1 MEANLIV
8 GLVILVIFFAAAAVM
23 FTRTLP
29 ALLVLPVM
37 ALGIAGSTALIT
49 GELSFRDINEGVIA
63 AGAFR
68 LHEAIIVAMFGGI
81 ISFMMQ
87 KSGVAESLV
96 KNAAELIGDNPL
108 GVSIFAMGLVSL
120 LFTSIGGL
128 GAIIMVAMVVLPML
142 ATVGV
147 PPVAA
152 GGIMLFGI
160 SVGGILNA
168 GTWVLYANIVSIPVE
183 EVRQFAL
190 MVFFLSA
197 LAGVTFIV
205 VELYRGGVLRS
216 VKTAIAVLTGV
227 GVLAVLVAGG
237 IILYSIIWGW
247 NGGEAVAAEAAAVE
261 DVAPAI
267 PAWLVYS
274 VRSIFAV
281 FFVVVLGIATYDH
294 VAKVKHWRQQI
305 VEVKW
310 YAYLIP
316 IMPLILIIVFDVAIL
331 AAFFFG
337 LLYAI
342 YTTLRPGTVN
352 MTVQCMINGSSAVLP
367 AALLMLGIGILLNS
381 ILGPVG
387 WSAANASARVVK
399 VDLVREQRIASLPL
413 HNGDLPAGALITFGE
428 RRGFLGTDS
437 VPGRVIELNLDTF
450 ERAGEITLP
459 AGEDRLV
466 SGAVGPGGEF
476 AYFGTNTTP
485 GRVVK
490 IELEEFERA
499 DALTLPLGENE
510 LRVALMAPEGDAV
523 YFATSGY
530 PARLVRIDLET
541 FERTDSLLL
550 EEGEGD
556 IVSGFLSPEGDT
568 AYLATRTSP
577 GRLVRVDLESFER
590 VDSIVFEDGED
601 NPASVA
607 VSRDGAFAYFGTDT
621 VPARVVQVDMRSFE
635 RTDALVIEDE
645 AVQEAFVSA
654 VMAQDGTAAWFGT
667 AGVPG
672 HLVKVDLEPF
682 EHVSTVALRPGEDRP
697 ASVVLSPDG
706 NFAYFGTA
714 VGEPEWPVNAAI
726 EPVINEIVPGNRLLY
741 VLVFVALAPLALYRG
756 PLNMWGL
763 GSGVAAI
770 LILGDAM
777 TGAAVMAMILTVGMI
792 QGICDPT
799 NTHNVWLAN
808 ELRVDVQTL
817 MWRTLPY
824 VWGMVVVGLTVSAF
838 INF

>member
-1 MEANLIV
+1 MDANLIV
-8 GLVILVIFFAAAAVM
+8 GLVILVIFFSAAALM

-37 ALGIAGSTALIT
+37 ALAIAGSTALIT
-49 GELSFRDINEGVIA
+49 GELSLHDINQGVIA
-63 AGAFR
+63 SGAFR

-108 GVSIFAMGLVSL
+108 GVSIFALALVAM

-168 GTWVLYANIVSIPVE
+168 ATWVLYASIVNIPVE
-183 EVRQFAL
+183 EVRRFAL

-197 LAGVTFIV
+197 MAGITFIV
-205 VELYRGGVLRS
+205 VELWRGGVLRS
-216 VKTAIAVLTGV
+216 ARTMITTFTIV
-227 GVLAVLVAGG
+227 GVLTALVAGG
-237 IILYSIIWGW
+237 VIVYALIWGW
-247 NGGEAVAAEAAAVE
+247 NGAGATGAEEVAAE

-267 PAWLVYS
+267 PRWLVYS
-274 VRSIFAV
+274 VRGVFGAFFAV
-281 FFVVVLGIATYDH
+281 VLAIATYDH
-294 VAKVKHWRQQI
+294 LKKVEHWRQQV

-316 IMPLILIIVFDVAIL
+316 ILPLILIIVFNMPIL

-337 LLYAI
+337 LLYAV

-381 ILGPVG
+381 ILGPPG
-387 WSAANASARVVK
+387 WSEANAAARVIKIDMATSERVGSLRLPTGELPARTIVSPDGQYAYIGTETVPGRVVRMDLETFAVEDEIVLLAGEDNISAAAISPDGSHAYFATETVPGRIVK
-399 VDLVREQRIASLPL
+399 VDLEQFERVDAITLRLGENNLRTAHVSPDGQTAWFATDTFPGRIVQVDLENFERTASLSL
-413 HNGDLPAGALITFGE
+413 GEEEGEIRAGL
-428 RRGFLGTDS
+428 LSQDGTTAYYATGTS
-437 VPGRVIELNLDTF
+437 PGRIVKVDLENFT
-450 ERAGEITLP
+450 RADAITLEE
-459 AGEDRLV
+459 GEDRLL
-466 SGAVGPGGEF
+466 SAVMSPD
-476 AYFGTNTTP
+476 GT
-485 GRVVK
+485 
-490 IELEEFERA
+490 A
-499 DALTLPLGENE
+499 
-510 LRVALMAPEGDAV
+510 
-523 YFATSGY
+523 
-530 PARLVRIDLET
+530 
-541 FERTDSLLL
+541 
-550 EEGEGD
+550 
-556 IVSGFLSPEGDT
+556 
-568 AYLATRTSP
+568 
-577 GRLVRVDLESFER
+577 
-590 VDSIVFEDGED
+590 
-601 NPASVA
+601 
-607 VSRDGAFAYFGTDT
+607 AYFGTDT
-621 VPARVVQVDMRSFE
+621 DPGLIVKVDLVAFE
-635 RTDALVIEDE
+635 RADVLALEE
-645 AVQEAFVSA
+645 GQASLASA
-654 VMAQDGTAAWFGT
+654 VMAPDGSAAWFGT
-667 AGVPG
+667 ATAPG
-672 HLVKVDLEPF
+672 LVVKVDLAEF
-682 EHVSTVALRPGEDRP
+682 ERAETTLLRSGED
-697 ASVVLSPDG
+697 ALLSAMTDLDG
-706 NFAYFGTA
+706 QYAYFGTEI
-714 VGEPEWPVNAAI
+714 GLPDWPVNASI
-726 EPVINEIVPGNRLLY
+726 EPVINAIVPGNRLLY
-741 VLVFVALAPLALYRG
+741 VIVFVVLAPLALYRG

-824 VWGMVVVGLTVSAF
+824 VWGMVIIGLTVSAF

>member
-1 MEANLIV
+1 MDSNLIV
-8 GLVILVIFFAAAAVM
+8 GLVILVIFIAAAVVM

-37 ALGIAGSTALIT
+37 ALGIVGSTALIT
-49 GELSFRDINEGVIA
+49 GEISLNDINGGVIA

-108 GVSIFAMGLVSL
+108 GVSLFALGLVAL

-168 GTWVLYANIVSIPVE
+168 GTWVLYANIVNIPVD
-183 EVRQFAL
+183 EVKRFAL

-197 LAGVTFIV
+197 MAGSVFVV
-205 VELYRGGVLRS
+205 VELFRAGAIRSLQRVLLFMGGV
-216 VKTAIAVLTGV
+216 A
-227 GVLAVLVAGG
+227 LVAAG
-237 IILYSIIWGW
+237 IIGFVISQVEVPEDPPGP
-247 NGGEAVAAEAAAVE
+247 VAAEAVEGAAGEPEMDAGVE
-261 DVAPAI
+261 EIEGEAAGTGAIAAAGDEPAPTSRWWMFGMSWWLFAI
-267 PAWLVYS
+267 RGVIGL
-274 VRSIFAV
+274 
-281 FFVVVLGIATYDH
+281 FFLFVLALATADH
-294 VAKVKHWRQQI
+294 LSKVKRWRQQI

-316 IMPLILIIVFDVAIL
+316 ILPLVLIIGFNVPIL

-337 LLYAI
+337 VLYAM

-352 MTVQCMINGSSAVLP
+352 MTVQCMIQGSSAVLP

-381 ILGPVG
+381 ILGPAG
-387 WSAANASARVVK
+387 WSEAN
-399 VDLVREQRIASLPL
+399 
-413 HNGDLPAGALITFGE
+413 G
-428 RRGFLGTDS
+428 
-437 VPGRVIELNLDTF
+437 GR
-450 ERAGEITLP
+450 P
-459 AGEDRLV
+459 
-466 SGAVGPGGEF
+466 
-476 AYFGTNTTP
+476 
-485 GRVVK
+485 
-490 IELEEFERA
+490 
-499 DALTLPLGENE
+499 
-510 LRVALMAPEGDAV
+510 
-523 YFATSGY
+523 
-530 PARLVRIDLET
+530 
-541 FERTDSLLL
+541 
-550 EEGEGD
+550 
-556 IVSGFLSPEGDT
+556 
-568 AYLATRTSP
+568 
-577 GRLVRVDLESFER
+577 
-590 VDSIVFEDGED
+590 
-601 NPASVA
+601 
-607 VSRDGAFAYFGTDT
+607 
-621 VPARVVQVDMRSFE
+621 
-635 RTDALVIEDE
+635 
-645 AVQEAFVSA
+645 
-654 VMAQDGTAAWFGT
+654 
-667 AGVPG
+667 
-672 HLVKVDLEPF
+672 
-682 EHVSTVALRPGEDRP
+682 
-697 ASVVLSPDG
+697 
-706 NFAYFGTA
+706 
-714 VGEPEWPVNAAI
+714 WPVNAAI
-726 EPVINEIVPGNRLLY
+726 EPLINNIVPGNRLMY
-741 VLVFVALAPLALYRG
+741 VIVFSLLAPMALYRG

-824 VWGMVVVGLTVSAF
+824 VWGMVIVGLIISAF